1 MNENEIEKRI
11 LEINEKLAKFEYR
24 KFLLNVKQQELNTLT
39 NIFNIELKIEKD
51 EIITNLKKEINGLQY
66 EEKNWIIRL
75 IDYIEKKNIF

>member
-51 EIITNLKKEINGLQY
+51 EIITNLKKEMNGLQY

>member
-11 LEINEKLAKFEYR
+11 LEINEKLAKFECR

-51 EIITNLKKEINGLQY
+51 EIITNLKKEMNGLQY